1 MLNEKLKKILYDHKL
16 WINGEGG
23 YRADL
28 RGANLKEEDLRGVNL
43 RGVDLREVNL
53 SGANL
58 SGTDLRWTDLSGA
71 NLSGANL
78 READLTGTDLSGVN
92 LRLANLRWANLSK
105 ANLRNADLSGA
116 DLRNADLRNTDLS
129 RAIGLIDPIDYLN
142 ENFEKTSE
150 GYIAYKVF
158 GMYKTPP
165 ATWNITKKSIIKEV
179 VNPSRTNDCGCGINI
194 STKEWIKK
202 KDPEIKKVWKVLIKW
217 EWLSNVVVP
226 YNTDGKIRC
235 GRIMLLEKA
244 EI

>member
-16 WINGEGG
+16 WINGKGG

-28 RGANLKEEDLRGVNL
+28 READLRWADLRETDLSRADLSGADLRGA
-43 RGVDLREVNL
+43 DLRETDL
-53 SGANL
+53 RGADVRE
-58 SGTDLRWTDLSGA
+58 TDLRWADLRWADLIEANLSRTDLSGA
-71 NLSGANL
+71 DLREADLSKANL
-78 READLTGTDLSGVN
+78 READLN
-92 LRLANLRWANLSK
+92 
-105 ANLRNADLSGA
+105 GA
-116 DLRNADLRNTDLS
+116 DLRNADLRNADLS
-129 RAIGLIDPIDYLN
+129 GVIGLIDPIDYLN

-202 KDPEIKKVWKVLIKW
+202 KDPKIKKVWKVLIKW